1 MFASYWDIRDNN
13 ILAIINCH
21 SYKENSTHSCIKK
34 KGKKM
39 LSNWFEIFFHNK
51 DISSPLNTNLKI

>member
-1 MFASYWDIRDNN
+1 MFASYWDIIDNN

-34 KGKKM
+34 KRKE
-39 LSNWFEIFFHNK
+39 NVI
-51 DISSPLNTNLKI
+51 